1 MHEPVDHESGMAPL
15 VSVVMGVRN
24 GASCLAATL
33 DSLASQEEVN
43 LEIVVINDGSS
54 DDTGEILAAYA
65 ARDPRLRVLERRGR
79 GLTRS
84 LIEGCQVARGPF
96 IARQDAGDLS
106 LPGRLRRQL
115 RCLEEHPDASLCST
129 HVRLVVPEGATAR
142 VNTPEP
148 RDLADGLT
156 GPAIHGSVMMRRSAY
171 ERAGGYRSM
180 FYFAQDIDLWS
191 RMVEI
196 GTPPG
201 RSGGALRGHP
211 LARIDQRITAS
222 GAGRIPCAHRR
233 DHPGPTQ
240 RPGGDPLADPGRGP
254 ERSLPQ
260 RRSGTTPA
268 GRWGLLH
275 RRLPDPRASRPG
287 PSLPAPGPRSQ
298 PLASQGP
305 TQAGHP
311 AMTLSV
317 AIPTYGRDQ
326 VLIDS
331 VAALLALD
339 PPPFE
344 LLVVDQTPRHDPAI
358 EERLA
363 AWQEEGRIRWLR
375 LPTPSITGAMNRA
388 LQEACGEQGAVP
400 R

>member
-1 MHEPVDHESGMAPL
+1 MHEPVDHESGKAPL

-24 GASCLAATL
+24 GASSLAATL

-106 LPGRLRRQL
+106 LPGRLQRQL

-171 ERAGGYRSM
+171 ERAGGYRPM

-196 GTPPG
+196 GTHLVVPEVLYEATLSPG
-201 RSGGALRGHP
+201 SISGSRRQEQDAFHALIV
-211 LARIDQRITAS
+211 AA
-222 GAGRIPCAHRR
+222 
-233 DHPGPTQ
+233 TQ
-240 RPGGDPLADPGRGP
+240 A
-254 ERSLPQ
+254 
-260 RRSGTTPA
+260 RRSGEEETP
-268 GRWGLLH
+268 WL
-275 RRLPDPRASRPG
+275 
-287 PSLPAPGPRSQ
+287 
-298 PLASQGP
+298 
-305 TQAGHP
+305 TQAE
-311 AMTLSV
+311 ALSDRC
-317 AIPTYGRDQ
+317 RDSGAEPHRQ
-326 VLIDS
+326 ADGAYFIGACLTRERPDL
-331 VAALLALD
+331 ARLYLRQALALN
-339 PPPFE
+339 PWH
-344 LLVVDQTPRHDPAI
+344 LKA
-358 EERLA
+358 RLKLA
-363 AWQEEGRIRWLR
+363 T
-375 LPTPSITGAMNRA
+375 LP
-388 LQEACGEQGAVP
+388 
-400 R
+400 